1 LRLCSA
7 VADLEQR
14 YLGQKKFD
22 TYDATHH
29 HEMLVG
35 MIDLLS
41 EQHSIDYWIQGVV
54 LVSQTVGYSFV
65 NTSVDVVTA

>member
-1 LRLCSA
+1 
-7 VADLEQR
+7 
-14 YLGQKKFD
+14 
-22 TYDATHH
+22 
-29 HEMLVG
+29 MLVG